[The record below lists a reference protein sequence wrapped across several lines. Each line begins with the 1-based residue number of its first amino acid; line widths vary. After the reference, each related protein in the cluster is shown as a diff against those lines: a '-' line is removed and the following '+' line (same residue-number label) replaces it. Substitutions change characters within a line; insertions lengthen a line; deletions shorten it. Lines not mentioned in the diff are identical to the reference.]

1 MKPYSRYC
9 LYSAI
14 GQAGSVLLFGVML
27 GFGMPAIAL
36 SYVVDYVI
44 LVGCSLWWLRRRFA
58 WPSGQIYPVW
68 RFLFWPLLGG
78 LGAAAGAGVMWA
90 LELFVGAPGGSI
102 LITLG
107 YVCVAGV
114 VSLAVTF
121 GLAVVLKMPEVPALL
136 RRK

>member
-1 MKPYSRYC
+1 M
-9 LYSAI
+9 
-14 GQAGSVLLFGVML
+14 
-27 GFGMPAIAL
+27 
-36 SYVVDYVI
+36 
-44 LVGCSLWWLRRRFA
+44 
-58 WPSGQIYPVW
+58 
-68 RFLFWPLLGG
+68 LGG

-90 LELFVGAPGGSI
+90 LEHFVGALGGSI

-121 GLAVVLKMPEVPALL
+121 GLAVVLKMPEVSALL